1 MVRKAEVV
9 SMVGRAR
16 RATVLPPSSPLT
28 TAAPRPSPSGLRL
41 AAAKRG
47 GEDGLALFRDQQLD
61 VAGSDVELERMLGA
75 AAARSPVPHA
85 EVLKRLL
92 GVELDEQGARAFLGD
107 VRAHRR
113 EMAGALGRAVHLR
126 VAALDVMLA
135 RPADEEPSRPI
146 LVTSAVL
153 ARAFEEATAD
163 AVTGLPQR
171 AHFLSL
177 LRHELGQRRRRS
189 VVVGFL
195 DLDGFKRV
203 NDSFGHRRGDDVL
216 RAMARAGRGV
226 LRQGD
231 VLARIGGDEFAVL
244 FVDVGTAAAEAALER
259 LRARFEARTAPLGTS
274 FSSGVVVAAPGE
286 TPDGVLARADEAMY
300 RQKRLRTPPR

>member
-1 MVRKAEVV
+1 MSRADRATGEAYVIRKSEVI
-9 SMVGRAR
+9 SMVGRTR
-16 RATVLPPSSPLT
+16 SPT
-28 TAAPRPSPSGLRL
+28 PSPSGMRL
-41 AAAKRG
+41 RG
-47 GEDGLALFRDQQLD
+47 GGEGGLELFQDQRPDAACSDAELDG
-61 VAGSDVELERMLGA
+61 MLGT
-75 AAARSPVPHA
+75 AAARGALPHTD
-85 EVLKRLL
+85 VLRRLL
-92 GVELDEQGARAFLGD
+92 GVDLDEERACAFLRD

-113 EMAGALGRAVHLR
+113 AMADALGRAVHLR
-126 VAALDVMLA
+126 VAALDLMLA
-135 RPADEEPSRPI
+135 RPDGEARSRPI

-153 ARAFEEATAD
+153 ARAFAEATAD

-189 VVVGFL
+189 VVVAFL

-203 NDSFGHRRGDDVL
+203 NDAFGHRRGDDVL

-244 FVDVGTAAAEAALER
+244 FVDVGSAEAEAAIAR
-259 LRARFEARTAPLGTS
+259 LRTRFEARTVTLGTS
-274 FSSGVVVAAPGE
+274 FSAGVVLAAPGQTADE
-286 TPDGVLARADEAMY
+286 VLARADDAMY
-300 RQKRLRTPPR
+300 RHKRLRTPTR